1 MIIGLDRNV
10 NVFIVNN
17 MQNIEK
23 LIQLNIEI
31 EGLLRILSARDSED
45 AVKELTLKFD
55 EYSALFYELFP
66 PTYDANEQFLGD
78 FLQQEEITNDKQDEI
93 GDSLA
98 PETNEQFTTTSD
110 GNVSIDQMLSRNKA
124 KDLSKAFTINDKFR
138 FINELFNGDHT
149 FFNETINKVSQMETF
164 DQATFYFLSSMDW
177 DMENEAVKDFVNLI
191 AKHFNAD

>member
-1 MIIGLDRNV
+1 
-10 NVFIVNN
+10 